1 MKRGTTTA
9 LRIAVS
15 LGLLA
20 LLLTQL
26 DASAVA
32 ARLAALDARWLL
44 PILVLTVLQ
53 VIASAWRWRFTA
65 ARLGLA
71 LPLGRAIR
79 EYYLAT
85 FANQVLPGGVL
96 GDVGRAGRHA
106 MASGEPGPAA
116 RAVVLERAS
125 GQLAAAI
132 IAVAA
137 LALGAPA
144 LPSGTGVIALMGLG
158 VIGVLA
164 AAAVLRARHQPAGLL
179 ATLWRDTRRAL
190 LGREAWLPQLT
201 ASLGIAA
208 SYASVYALAGIALD
222 TPGLATWLPLVP
234 LVLLAMVVPVS
245 IAGWGVRESVA
256 AAAWTAA
263 GLDPAD
269 GTALAIAYGALALI
283 SSLPGL
289 VVFLLI
295 PATGGTAPPSGTSR

>member
-9 LRIAVS
+9 LRMTVS

-20 LLLTQL
+20 LLLTQV
-26 DASAVA
+26 DAGAVA

-44 PILVLTVLQ
+44 PILALTVLQ

-71 LPLGRAIR
+71 LPLGTAIR

-106 MASGEPGPAA
+106 LASGEPGPAA

-125 GQLAAAI
+125 GQVAAAI

-137 LALGAPA
+137 LALAGPM
-144 LPSGTGVIALMGLG
+144 LPSGTTSIVLMAVGI
-158 VIGVLA
+158 IGVLA
-164 AAAVLRARHQPAGLL
+164 AVAALRARHQPAGVL
-179 ATLWRDTRRAL
+179 ATFWRDTKRAL
-190 LGREAWLPQLT
+190 LGRGAWLPQLT
-201 ASLGIAA
+201 ASLAIAA
-208 SYASVYALAGIALD
+208 SYVGVYALTGVALD
-222 TPGLATWLPLVP
+222 TPALATWLPLVP

-245 IAGWGVRESVA
+245 VAGWGVRESVA
-256 AAAWTAA
+256 AATWTAA

-269 GTALAIAYGALALI
+269 GIALAIAYGALVLV

-289 VVFLLI
+289 VFAFTPRLRS
-295 PATGGTAPPSGTSR
+295 PHGTRRLG

>member
-1 MKRGTTTA
+1 MKRRTATA

-15 LGLLA
+15 LGLLG
-20 LLLTQL
+20 LLLTQV
-26 DASAVA
+26 DAGAVA

-44 PILVLTVLQ
+44 PILALTVLQ

-71 LPLGRAIR
+71 LPLGTAIR

-106 MASGEPGPAA
+106 MASGAPGPAA

-125 GQLAAAI
+125 GQVAAAI
-132 IAVAA
+132 IAVAE
-137 LALGAPA
+137 LVSGAPA
-144 LPSGTGVIALMGLG
+144 LPSGTGTIALIAGG
-158 VIGVLA
+158 TIGVLA
-164 AAAVLRARHQPAGLL
+164 AAAIVGVRRQPAGML
-179 ATLWRDTRRAL
+179 ATFWRDTRRAL
-190 LGREAWLPQLT
+190 LARGAWLPQLT
-201 ASLGIAA
+201 ASLAIAA
-208 SYASVYALAGIALD
+208 SYVGVYALVGIALD

-245 IAGWGVRESVA
+245 VAGWGVRESVA
-256 AAAWTAA
+256 AATWTAA
-263 GLDPAD
+263 GLTPAD
-269 GTALAIAYGALALI
+269 GTALAIAYGALVLV

-289 VVFLLI
+289 VFLLF
-295 PATGGTAPPSGTSR
+295 PATAADVRSSRASR